1 MIQIK
6 LTKCFFYTNKAHE
19 IVTIISILVQEK
31 VSIILSFKLLKKK
44 TLSVYRSCLDSKITM
59 VLGDLL
65 HKARTA
71 RRLFWFK
78 HS

>member
-44 TLSVYRSCLDSKITM
+44 KTQCLQK
-59 VLGDLL
+59 LL
-65 HKARTA
+65 RQQDYHGTG
-71 RRLFWFK
+71 RLAAQSTYGKETFLV
-78 HS
+78 